1 MIITSISYDIM
12 YSIIINLLL
21 SIVLIRFNYINI
33 YYYEY
38 YVLPCSCHPQ
48 AEGHSLAQST
58 SCRMAIEVR
67 EAQRGHRSKGG
78 AAPVSDAE
86 PTPQCS
92 NHRIRSRCRCGM
104 EVVVFFSFWWKLQ
117 LLTCVCFDFLLRS
130 TIVFFISM

>member
-67 EAQRGHRSKGG
+67 EAQRRCQMRSLRRS
-78 AAPVSDAE
+78 AATIVSGRDVDVE
-86 PTPQCS
+86 WKWLC
-92 NHRIRSRCRCGM
+92 
-104 EVVVFFSFWWKLQ
+104 FFFRWKLQ
-117 LLTCVCFDFLLRS
+117 LLTCVRFDFLLRS

>member
-48 AEGHSLAQST
+48 AEGHSLTQST
-58 SCRMAIEVR
+58 SCRMTIEVR
-67 EAQRGHRSKGG
+67 EAQRRCQMRSLRRS
-78 AAPVSDAE
+78 AATIVSGRD
-86 PTPQCS
+86 
-92 NHRIRSRCRCGM
+92 SRCRCGM
-104 EVVVFFSFWWKLQ
+104 EVVVFFFFLVEVAV
-117 LLTCVCFDFLLRS
+117 LLTCVRFDFLLRS